1 MTQNLHLISIDT
13 GLSHV
18 VNLSF
23 LLVSVDTDDAQGLE
37 SFHLNNM
44 N

>member
-1 MTQNLHLISIDT
+1 MTQNLHLISVDS

-23 LLVSVDTDDAQGLE
+23 LLISVDTSVAQGLE
-37 SFHLNNM
+37 NFHLNHM